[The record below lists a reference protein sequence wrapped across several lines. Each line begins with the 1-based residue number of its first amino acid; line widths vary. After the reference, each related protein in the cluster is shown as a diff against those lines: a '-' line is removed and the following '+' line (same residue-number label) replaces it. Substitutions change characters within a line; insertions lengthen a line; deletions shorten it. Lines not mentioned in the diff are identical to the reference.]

1 MKGRVFLCCTSTKQR
16 IKQRVLLKDTTQSLR
31 RGSKPRTLDFKSI
44 TLPLSYRIK
53 YINETI
59 HERFIL
65 RIIHPAGWQRRKRVV
80 SPEDTFC
87 LDKAF
92 AGHLRNT
99 QKSSHSGPLS
109 ARQRNAIQM
118 AFRWWADRGQRMHT
132 D

>member
-1 MKGRVFLCCTSTKQR
+1 MKGRVFLCCTSTIQK

-65 RIIHPAGWQRRKRVV
+65 RIIHLAGWQRRKRVV

-87 LDKAF
+87 LAKAF
-92 AGHLRNT
+92 AGHLFKT
-99 QKSSHSGPLS
+99 QKASHSGPQS
-109 ARQRNAIQM
+109 ACQRNAIQM
-118 AFRWWADRGQRMHT
+118 AFRWWADRG
-132 D
+132 